1 MESLTNKVKETLSLS
16 THEKVQLPA
25 EMSQHVVSHAPTT
38 NAASWKDA
46 LASSSTTTPSEGYIL
61 TKTLVFKPKVAKS
74 ETAVL
79 IVVVALDDTATSAGQ
94 IAKAAGV
101 KEARFA
107 TADAIQEA
115 LGVTVEE
122 GISLMYWGGLI

>member
-1 MESLTNKVKETLSLS
+1 
-16 THEKVQLPA
+16 
-25 EMSQHVVSHAPTT
+25 
-38 NAASWKDA
+38 
-46 LASSSTTTPSEGYIL
+46 
-61 TKTLVFKPKVAKS
+61 
-74 ETAVL
+74 VL